1 MSVKDFIDQEYM
13 CLDDDYL
20 DAVTRSVPMT
30 IRLREDYSLM
40 LQGIAD
46 VFKKTRSALAADFL
60 RISVDEA
67 FYLMSPEHRRMLA
80 DKVDIAYQGCKGHWN
95 NQVLALDLKE
105 SQANED
111 QAA

>member
-40 LQGIAD
+40 LQGIG
-46 VFKKTRSALAADFL
+46 
-60 RISVDEA
+60 
-67 FYLMSPEHRRMLA
+67 
-80 DKVDIAYQGCKGHWN
+80 GCFQEN
-95 NQVLALDLKE
+95 PFSLCR
-105 SQANED
+105 
-111 QAA
+111 